1 MSRTADY
8 TIQGFIYQF
17 IVTLQ
22 NLLQLTDANKE
33 ITVEGIIEDID
44 IISPTGI
51 EAIQCKYHEGKDK
64 FTLSAIYKPV
74 LQMMCH
80 YQKNATIATKIK
92 YRLFAHFPNETVG
105 SKVTLT
111 ATDITNIL
119 LSENKDLSKL
129 KTELTSFTDITG
141 FIAKFEMEYG
151 ASLENLQK
159 SVIVSLSKEGFSTED
174 AEDIFY
180 PNAIHR
186 IAELSIKHNEV
197 DRKIK
202 KTEFI
207 STLKE
212 KKKTAI
218 SRWTK
223 ELHSFEKLLK
233 KRREQLREN
242 LNKNSRERAIILD
255 SDYIIDFDT
264 KVVQLIEDFVNK
276 YNSKIKLHNCPL
288 FSLVS
293 SEILL
298 NDVWKRLNTKNIT
311 VERGLVAGE
320 LDVKYFFRK
329 PLKEIKEGKLEFKVR
344 LCSHDTDFEKV
355 LSKANF
361 DDVFIIS
368 DKDFDFLKTL
378 TDTNIEKIGSTEI
391 NEIKYLLSL
400 NNNL

>member
-22 NLLQLTDANKE
+22 QLLQVTDSNSE
-33 ITVEGIIEDID
+33 IIVEGVIEDID
-44 IISPTGI
+44 VIAPTGI

-80 YQKNATIATKIK
+80 YKKNSASKIK
-92 YRLFAHFPNETVG
+92 YRLYAHFPNETVG
-105 SKVTLT
+105 SKITLT
-111 ATDITNIL
+111 TADITKIL
-119 LSENKDLSKL
+119 ASKGKTL
-129 KTELTSFTDITG
+129 KKYRTELAGFTDISG

-151 ASLENLQK
+151 ASLEDSQK
-159 SVIVSLSKEGFSTED
+159 AVIVALSKEGFSTED

-186 IAELSIKHNEV
+186 IAELSIKHKEAE
-197 DRKIK
+197 RKIK
-202 KTEFI
+202 KSGFI
-207 STLKE
+207 SVLKE

-223 ELHSFEKLLK
+223 ELQSFEKLLT
-233 KRREQLREN
+233 KRKEQLREN

-255 SDYIIDFDT
+255 SNYIADFDS

-276 YNSKIKLHNCPL
+276 YNSKVRLHHSPL

-293 SEILL
+293 DESVL
-298 NDVWKRLNTKNIT
+298 NDIWKRLNTKNIT
-311 VERGLVAGE
+311 VERGLIAGE
-320 LDVKYFFRK
+320 LDVKHFLRK

-355 LSKANF
+355 LSIANF
-361 DDVFIIS
+361 DDLYIIS
-368 DKDFDFLKTL
+368 DKEFDFLKKL
-378 TDTNIEKIGSTEI
+378 NHTNIERIETTEV

-400 NNNL
+400 NNKL

>member
-22 NLLQLTDANKE
+22 NLLQVIDSNTE
-33 ITVEGIIEDID
+33 IIVEGIIEDID
-44 IISPTGI
+44 IVAPTGI

-80 YQKNATIATKIK
+80 YQKNSKTKIK
-92 YRLFAHFPNETVG
+92 YRLYAHFPNETVG
-105 SKVTLT
+105 SKFSLT
-111 ATDITNIL
+111 ATDISKIL
-119 LSENKDLSKL
+119 LSKDKELTKL
-129 KTELTSFTDITG
+129 QTELSSFTDTKG
-141 FIAKFEMEYG
+141 FIGKFEMEFG

-159 SVIVSLSKEGFSTED
+159 AVIVSLSKEGFSTED

-186 IAELSIKHNEV
+186 IAELSTKHNEL

-202 KTEFI
+202 KSEFI
-207 STLKE
+207 TTLKE

-218 SRWTK
+218 TRWTK
-223 ELHSFEKLLK
+223 ELQSFEKLLK
-233 KRREQLREN
+233 KRREQLREH

-255 SDYIIDFDT
+255 SDYITDYDT

-276 YNSKIKLHNCPL
+276 YNSKIKLHHCPL
-288 FSLVS
+288 FSLTS
-293 SEILL
+293 DENNLNEI
-298 NDVWKRLNTKNIT
+298 WKRLNTKNIT
-311 VERGLVAGE
+311 VERGIVAGE
-320 LDVKYFFRK
+320 LDVKYFLRK
-329 PLKEIKEGKLEFKVR
+329 PLKEIKEGKQEFKVR
-344 LCSHDTDFEKV
+344 LCAHATEFEKV

-361 DDVFIIS
+361 DDIFIIS
-368 DKDFDFLKTL
+368 DKEFDFLTTL
-378 TDTNIEKIGSTEI
+378 TDTNIEKIESTEV

>member
-22 NLLQLTDANKE
+22 QLLQVTDSNSE
-33 ITVEGIIEDID
+33 IIVEGVIEDID
-44 IISPTGI
+44 VIAPTGI

-80 YQKNATIATKIK
+80 YKKNSASKIK
-92 YRLFAHFPNETVG
+92 YRLYAHFPNETVG
-105 SKVTLT
+105 SKITLT
-111 ATDITNIL
+111 TADITKIL
-119 LSENKDLSKL
+119 ASKGKAL
-129 KTELTSFTDITG
+129 KKYRTELAGFTDISG

-151 ASLENLQK
+151 ASLEDSQK
-159 SVIVSLSKEGFSTED
+159 AVIVALSKEGFSTED

-186 IAELSIKHNEV
+186 IAELSIKHKEAE
-197 DRKIK
+197 RKIK
-202 KTEFI
+202 KSGFI
-207 STLKE
+207 SALKE

-223 ELHSFEKLLK
+223 ELQSFEKLLT
-233 KRREQLREN
+233 KRKEQLREN

-255 SDYIIDFDT
+255 SNYIADFDS

-276 YNSKIKLHNCPL
+276 YNSKVRLHHSPL

-293 SEILL
+293 DESVL
-298 NDVWKRLNTKNIT
+298 NDIWKRLNTKNIT
-311 VERGLVAGE
+311 VERGLIAGE
-320 LDVKYFFRK
+320 LDVKHFLRK

-355 LSKANF
+355 LSIANF
-361 DDVFIIS
+361 DDLYIIS
-368 DKDFDFLKTL
+368 DKEFDFLKKL
-378 TDTNIEKIGSTEI
+378 NDTNIERIETTEV

-400 NNNL
+400 NNKL

>member
-22 NLLQLTDANKE
+22 QLLQVTDSNSE
-33 ITVEGIIEDID
+33 IIVEGVIEDID
-44 IISPTGI
+44 VIAPTGI

-64 FTLSAIYKPV
+64 FTLSAIHKPV

-80 YQKNATIATKIK
+80 YKKNSASKIK
-92 YRLFAHFPNETVG
+92 YRLYAHFPNETVG

-111 ATDITNIL
+111 TADITKIL
-119 LSENKDLSKL
+119 ASKGKSL
-129 KTELTSFTDITG
+129 KKYRKELAGFTDIAG

-151 ASLENLQK
+151 ASLEDLQK
-159 SVIVSLSKEGFSTED
+159 AVIVALSKEGFSTED

-186 IAELSIKHNEV
+186 IAELSIKHKEAE
-197 DRKIK
+197 RKIK
-202 KTEFI
+202 KPGFI
-207 STLKE
+207 SGLKE

-223 ELHSFEKLLK
+223 ELQSFEKLLT
-233 KRREQLREN
+233 KRKEQLREN

-255 SDYIIDFDT
+255 SNYIADFDS
-264 KVVQLIEDFVNK
+264 KAVQLIEDFVNK
-276 YNSKIKLHNCPL
+276 YNSKVRLHHSPL
-288 FSLVS
+288 FSLIS
-293 SEILL
+293 DEKLL
-298 NDVWKRLNTKNIT
+298 NDIWKRLNKKNIT
-311 VERGLVAGE
+311 VERGLIAGE
-320 LDVKYFFRK
+320 LDVKHFLRK

-355 LSKANF
+355 ISVANF
-361 DDVFIIS
+361 DDLYIIS
-368 DKDFDFLKTL
+368 DKDFDFLKKL
-378 TDTNIEKIGSTEI
+378 NDTNIERIETTEV

-400 NNNL
+400 NNKL

>member
-22 NLLQLTDANKE
+22 QLLQVTDSNSE
-33 ITVEGIIEDID
+33 IIVEGVIEDID
-44 IISPTGI
+44 VIAPTGI

-80 YQKNATIATKIK
+80 YKKNSASKIK
-92 YRLFAHFPNETVG
+92 YRLYAHFPNETVG
-105 SKVTLT
+105 SKITLT
-111 ATDITNIL
+111 TADITKIL
-119 LSENKDLSKL
+119 ASKGKSL
-129 KTELTSFTDITG
+129 KKYRTELAGFTDISG

-151 ASLENLQK
+151 ASLEDSQK
-159 SVIVSLSKEGFSTED
+159 AVIVALSKEGFSTED

-186 IAELSIKHNEV
+186 IAELSIKHKEAE
-197 DRKIK
+197 RKIK
-202 KTEFI
+202 KSGFI
-207 STLKE
+207 SALKE

-223 ELHSFEKLLK
+223 ELQSFEKLLT
-233 KRREQLREN
+233 KRKEQLREN

-255 SDYIIDFDT
+255 SNYIADFDS

-276 YNSKIKLHNCPL
+276 YNSKVRLHHSPL

-293 SEILL
+293 DESVL
-298 NDVWKRLNTKNIT
+298 NDIWKRLNTKNIT
-311 VERGLVAGE
+311 VERGLIAGE
-320 LDVKYFFRK
+320 LDVKHFLRK

-355 LSKANF
+355 LSIANF
-361 DDVFIIS
+361 DDLYIIS
-368 DKDFDFLKTL
+368 DKEFDFLKKL
-378 TDTNIEKIGSTEI
+378 NDTNIERIETTEV

-400 NNNL
+400 NNKL

>member
-22 NLLQLTDANKE
+22 QLLQVSDSNSE
-33 ITVEGIIEDID
+33 IIVEGVIEDID
-44 IISPTGI
+44 VIAPTGI

-80 YQKNATIATKIK
+80 YQKNSTSKIK
-92 YRLFAHFPNETVG
+92 YRLYAHFPNETVG
-105 SKVTLT
+105 SKVTLA
-111 ATDITNIL
+111 ATDITKIL
-119 LSENKDLSKL
+119 ATKDKDF
-129 KTELTSFTDITG
+129 KKYQTELTGFTDTVG
-141 FIAKFEMEYG
+141 FIGKFEMEYG
-151 ASLENLQK
+151 ASLEDSQK
-159 SVIVSLSKEGFSTED
+159 AVIVALSKEGFSTED

-186 IAELSIKHNEV
+186 IAELSTKHNAAE
-197 DRKIK
+197 RKIK
-202 KTEFI
+202 KAEFI

-223 ELHSFEKLLK
+223 ELQSFEKLLK
-233 KRREQLREN
+233 KRKEQLREN

-255 SDYIIDFDT
+255 SKYITDFDS

-276 YNSKIKLHNCPL
+276 YNSKIRLHHCPL

-293 SEILL
+293 DESVL
-298 NDVWKRLNTKNIT
+298 NDVWKRLNAKNIT
-311 VERGLVAGE
+311 VERGLIAGE
-320 LDVKYFFRK
+320 LDVKHFLRK

-344 LCSHDTDFEKV
+344 LCCHDTDFAKV
-355 LSKANF
+355 LSKTNF
-361 DDVFIIS
+361 DDLFVIS
-368 DKDFDFLKTL
+368 DKDFDFLKTIS
-378 TDTNIEKIGSTEI
+378 DTNIEKIETTEL